1 MTLSSSDLVSP
12 EKQLLVCSARTKLD
26 PPVAQ
31 EIRRLLAGPLDWN
44 FLLEA
49 AAENSI
55 LPLLA
60 QQIVATAA
68 DAVPPGQLDRL
79 KGAARA
85 NAVRCLVLSAELIKI
100 MSLFGSQGIQAIP
113 YKGPLLA
120 VEAYGDLTLREF
132 EDLDIVLRQRDMPKA
147 NDIIQS
153 LGYRPKFPW
162 ILTAGG
168 SSAVVP
174 GEYNYRDEG
183 RGLMV
188 ELHTERT
195 LRHFPVCP
203 NLDDLALRL
212 VPVTLSGHEIFTF
225 GAEDMLP
232 ILCIHGSK
240 DFWQRISW
248 IADISEFIQSHPRL
262 DWGQVF
268 LRADALRA
276 GRMLRTGLALA
287 ARLVAAPLPDVV
299 NARVQSDL
307 VATSVASDVPQR
319 HLDRRWPALDAAARF
334 HFRRRMVEGYFAGWR
349 YAMRLTTQPAEED
362 GAMMRLPR
370 PLAPLYAVLRPLRL
384 LRKYG
389 SSSERP
395 AQPR

>member
-1 MTLSSSDLVSP
+1 MTEPQRIRYRFDLP
-12 EKQLLVCSARTKLD
+12 D
-26 PPVAQ
+26 
-31 EIRRLLAGPLDWN
+31 
-44 FLLEA
+44 
-49 AAENSI
+49 
-55 LPLLA
+55 
-60 QQIVATAA
+60 
-68 DAVPPGQLDRL
+68 
-79 KGAARA
+79 
-85 NAVRCLVLSAELIKI
+85 
-100 MSLFGSQGIQAIP
+100 GSQ
-113 YKGPLLA
+113 KS
-120 VEAYGDLTLREF
+120 
-132 EDLDIVLRQRDMPKA
+132 LD
-147 NDIIQS
+147 
-153 LGYRPKFPW
+153 
-162 ILTAGG
+162 
-168 SSAVVP
+168 
-174 GEYNYRDEG
+174 
-183 RGLMV
+183 
-188 ELHTERT
+188 
-195 LRHFPVCP
+195 
-203 NLDDLALRL
+203 
-212 VPVTLSGHEIFTF
+212 FTF

-248 IADISEFIQSHPRL
+248 IADISEFVQSHPRL
-262 DWGQVF
+262 DWEQVF

-287 ARLVAAPLPDVV
+287 ARLVAAPLPDFV
-299 NARVQSDL
+299 NARVQSDS
-307 VATSVASDVPQR
+307 VATSVASEVALR